1 VTSDTGLFDSGTLNV
16 GNTFSFTFTQA
27 GTFTYH
33 CNIHPMMTGAIVVVP
48 ASPSPTATGTDTSS
62 WNKYQNV
69 KYGFSFKFP
78 PGSSV
83 ASQSDNSGRIYLPL
97 VTQGTN
103 LGEKYV
109 DISVV
114 EGATT
119 CKSPNTN
126 AMATSQNVTIN
137 GIAFLKETG
146 EDAGAG
152 NLWDWIAYSTTKG
165 TACISLTFI
174 LHSLNPGNF
183 TTPPPVFDMNSE
195 SAVFSTI
202 MSTYANQ

>member
-1 VTSDTGLFDSGTLNV
+1 
-16 GNTFSFTFTQA
+16 
-27 GTFTYH
+27 
-33 CNIHPMMTGAIVVVP
+33 
-48 ASPSPTATGTDTSS
+48 
-62 WNKYQNV
+62 
-69 KYGFSFKFP
+69 
-78 PGSSV
+78 
-83 ASQSDNSGRIYLPL
+83 
-97 VTQGTN
+97 
-103 LGEKYV
+103 
-109 DISVV
+109 
-114 EGATT
+114 
-119 CKSPNTN
+119 
-126 AMATSQNVTIN
+126 MATSQNVTIN